1 MKRLLLVLIVLL
13 ALPSVAQ
20 AGWGRYY
27 RGYYGRPYA
36 AFYGP
41 RVFVPRPIV
50 MPYRAFRPVIVAPA
64 YPVYGYPAYGY
75 GYGW

>member
-1 MKRLLLVLIVLL
+1 MRLANFAAL

-20 AGWGRYY
+20 AGWGRYYY

-41 RVFVPRPIV
+41 RVFVPRPVIV
-50 MPYRAFRPVIVAPA
+50 PYRVYRPPVVVAPA
-64 YPVYGYPAYGY
+64 YPVYPYPAYGY
-75 GYGW
+75 GW